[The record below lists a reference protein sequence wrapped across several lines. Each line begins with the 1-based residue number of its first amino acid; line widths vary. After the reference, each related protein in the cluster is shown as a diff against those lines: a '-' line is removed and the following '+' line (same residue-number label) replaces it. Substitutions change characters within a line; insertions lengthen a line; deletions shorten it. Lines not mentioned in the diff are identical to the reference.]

1 MGSTLQMLSDN
12 LAAAAERVGQRV
24 VAIKAR
30 RRIPSS
36 GILWRDGIVVTAQHT
51 IQREEDIVITLAD
64 GMTSPADLVGRD
76 PGTDLAALRLAKANG
91 GPIDVA
97 PLEALRVGSLVLAL
111 GRPGRELTA
120 AFGLV
125 SAVGDAW
132 RTWHGGRI
140 DRLIRLDIGI
150 YDGFSG
156 GPLVDA
162 DGRVLGVN
170 TSTLLRGVPTAVP
183 AATVDRVLAQLLE
196 HGHVPTGY
204 LGVGMQSVRLPE
216 QLARS
221 LEPSRNIGL
230 MVVSVDPDGPAGRG
244 GVLLGDVITAI
255 DDQAVSEPADMLAQ
269 LDAARVGK
277 AARLGLVRAGQ
288 LASVTVTVGQR
299 PGGNRR

>member
-64 GMTSPADLVGRD
+64 GTTAPADLVGRD
-76 PGTDLAALRLAKANG
+76 PGTDLAALRVAKADG

-120 AFGLV
+120 ALGLV

-204 LGVGMQSVRLPE
+204 LGVGMQPVRLPSKRT
-216 QLARS
+216 A
-221 LEPSRNIGL
+221 L

-255 DDQAVSEPADMLAQ
+255 DDQAVAEPADVLAQ

-277 AARLGLVRAGQ
+277 TARLGLVRAGQ

-299 PGGNRR
+299 PGGSTK

>member
-51 IQREEDIVITLAD
+51 IQREEDIVITFAD
-64 GMTSPADLVGRD
+64 GTTSPADLVGRD
-76 PGTDLAALRLAKANG
+76 PGTDLAALRVAKTNG

-120 AFGLV
+120 ALGLV

-162 DGRVLGVN
+162 DGRVLGIN

-204 LGVGMQSVRLPE
+204 LGVGMQPVRLPSKRT
-216 QLARS
+216 A
-221 LEPSRNIGL
+221 L

-255 DDQAVSEPADMLAQ
+255 DDQAVAEPADVLAQ

-277 AARLGLVRAGQ
+277 TARLGLVRAGQ

-299 PGGNRR
+299 PGGSRR

>member
-1 MGSTLQMLSDN
+1 MVTMLQTLSDN
-12 LAAAAERVGQRV
+12 LASAAEGVGRRV

-36 GILWRDGIVVTAQHT
+36 GILWRDGVVVTAQHT
-51 IQREEDIVITLAD
+51 IQREDDIVITLAD
-64 GMTSPADLVGRD
+64 GTTSAGELLGRD
-76 PGTDLAALRLAKANG
+76 PGTDIAALRVAKTSA
-91 GPIDVA
+91 GPLEVA

-120 AFGLV
+120 ALGLV
-125 SAVGDAW
+125 SAVGEAW

-140 DRLIRLDIGI
+140 DRLIRLDVGI

-156 GPLVDA
+156 GPLIDA
-162 DGRVLGVN
+162 EGRVLGVN
-170 TSTLLRGVPTAVP
+170 TSTLLRGAPTAVP
-183 AATVDRVLAQLLE
+183 SATVDRVLTQLLE

-204 LGVGMQSVRLPE
+204 LGVALQSVPLPE

-221 LEPSRNIGL
+221 LEPSRRAGL

-255 DDQAVSEPADMLAQ
+255 DDEAVSEPADMLVQ
-269 LDAARVGK
+269 LDATRVGK
-277 AARLGLVRAGQ
+277 TARLGLVRAGQ
-288 LASVTVTVGQR
+288 LASVSVTVGQR
-299 PGGNRR
+299 PGGSRR

>member
-51 IQREEDIVITLAD
+51 IQREEDIVITFAD
-64 GMTSPADLVGRD
+64 GTTSPADLVGRD
-76 PGTDLAALRLAKANG
+76 PGTDLAALRVAKTNG

-120 AFGLV
+120 ALGLV

-162 DGRVLGVN
+162 DGRVLGIN

-204 LGVGMQSVRLPE
+204 LGVGMQAVRLPE

-221 LEPSRNIGL
+221 LEPSRRSGL

-269 LDAARVGK
+269 LDGARVGK
-277 AARLGLVRAGQ
+277 PARLGLVRAGQ

-299 PGGNRR
+299 PGGSRR

>member
-1 MGSTLQMLSDN
+1 MI
-12 LAAAAERVGQRV
+12 RVAV
-24 VAIKAR
+24 VVR
-30 RRIPSS
+30 SR
-36 GILWRDGIVVTAQHT
+36 
-51 IQREEDIVITLAD
+51 
-64 GMTSPADLVGRD
+64 
-76 PGTDLAALRLAKANG
+76 
-91 GPIDVA
+91 
-97 PLEALRVGSLVLAL
+97 ALRVGSLVLAL

-120 AFGLV
+120 ALGLV

>member
-1 MGSTLQMLSDN
+1 MGSTLQTLSDN

-51 IQREEDIVITLAD
+51 IQREEDIVIGFAD
-64 GMTSPADLVGRD
+64 GTTSPADLVGRD
-76 PGTDLAALRLAKANG
+76 PGTDLAALRVAKGNA

-120 AFGLV
+120 ALGLV

-170 TSTLLRGVPTAVP
+170 TSTLLRGAPTAVP

-204 LGVGMQSVRLPE
+204 LGVGMQPVRLPE

-221 LEPSRNIGL
+221 LEPSRPIGL

-277 AARLGLVRAGQ
+277 PARLGLVRAGQ

-299 PGGNRR
+299 PGRSRR